1 MRVSMDIKYEI
12 KYSNRKTVN
21 ISVERDRSIVVRAPK
36 GISEEKIDN
45 IVQSK
50 QTWII
55 GKINHEQKYPFK
67 IELKEFVSG
76 ETLMYLGKNYQLS
89 VVDDE
94 FDGVEFNHRFIISK
108 VHQASANKLF
118 KDWYRERARI
128 KIEPKVKMYAKQLG
142 VSYKEFKISDM
153 KYRWGS
159 CTPSNN
165 VNFNWR
171 LIKAP
176 MYVVDYL
183 IVHELAHLIEP
194 NHTPEFWN
202 IVSIQIPQYE
212 KAKAWLKQHG
222 YLLEV
227 EF

>member
-1 MRVSMDIKYEI
+1 MDIQYEI

-21 ISVERDRSIVVRAPK
+21 ISVERDRSVIVRAPQ
-36 GISEEKIDN
+36 GVSEDKIN
-45 IVQSK
+45 YIVKSK
-50 QTWII
+50 RDWII
-55 GKINHEQKYPFK
+55 DKMNHKQKYPAK
-67 IELKEFVSG
+67 PEPKEFVSG
-76 ETLMYLGKNYQLS
+76 ETILYLGKNYQLT
-89 VVDDE
+89 VVDDI
-94 FDGVEFNHRFIISK
+94 FDGVEFNQRFTISRANQK
-108 VHQASANKLF
+108 EANKLF
-118 KDWYRERARI
+118 KDWFYERAFL
-128 KIEPKVKMYAKQLG
+128 KIEPKVKFYAQQLG
-142 VSYKEFKISDM
+142 VKYKQVKISDM

-159 CTPSNN
+159 CTPNNN
-165 VNFNWR
+165 VIFNWR

-176 MYVVDYL
+176 MYVVEYL

-212 KAKAWLKQHG
+212 EAKTWLKQHG